1 MRLTG
6 LLAHFFVVIGSLELL
21 FLGLFEFSVLSF
33 FFGVGSFAV
42 RLIYCLSGVSATVE
56 LAMIIIYK
64 PYKSLSKLV

>member
-6 LLAHFFVVIGSLELL
+6 LLAHFFVVIGCIELL
-21 FLGLFEFSVLSF
+21 FLGLFGFSVLSF
-33 FFGVGSFAV
+33 LFGVGSFMV
-42 RLIYCLSGVSATVE
+42 RLFYCLSGVFATIE